1 MLAPLT
7 PSAVDDAI
15 QRKMRGRGVIVK
27 SRTGKGITLVISNE
41 DTNIVRIIKS
51 LENSTV
57 LIDGVSETVQKEIKK
72 EDTFLGMLL
81 ETLCTSVLRNMLT
94 GKGVIRAGEG
104 VLRAG
109 KVLSFLPEL
118 HSRQPRFTFHAC
130 GLFTKHYEKIQKCKK
145 TRELNV
151 SIKTN

>member
-27 SRTGKGITLVISNE
+27 SRAGKGITLVISNE
-41 DTNIVRIIKS
+41 DMNIVRIIKS
-51 LENSTV
+51 LENSIA

-81 ETLCTSVLRNMLT
+81 ETLGTSILRNMLT

-109 KVLSFLPEL
+109 KDMIWIKNLLPLNPLSNIEI
-118 HSRQPRFTFHAC
+118 
-130 GLFTKHYEKIQKCKK
+130 TKHSNYKPWFNGVSS
-145 TRELNV
+145 R
-151 SIKTN
+151 SIKQN